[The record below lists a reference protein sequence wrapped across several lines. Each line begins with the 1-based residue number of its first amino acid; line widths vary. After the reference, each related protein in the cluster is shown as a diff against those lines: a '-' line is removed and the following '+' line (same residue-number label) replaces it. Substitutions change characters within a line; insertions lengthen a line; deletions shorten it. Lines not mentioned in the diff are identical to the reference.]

1 MPYSLDNSVNGKAL
15 KTFLNYAVQHQLKFR
30 KLKSLNL
37 EGNLLSDMD
46 IAQFCKAVRKGAY
59 KNLDTLS
66 LKGNGDGCD

>member
-1 MPYSLDNSVNGKAL
+1 M
-15 KTFLNYAVQHQLKFR
+15 NYAVQHQLKFR

-66 LKGNGDGCD
+66 LKGKGDVCD